1 MSKMIYIDDSYI
13 PTAPALQISRASD
26 DLLHQLQ
33 KKSEAGTVINSP
45 VSLQIFVK
53 HVPERGGRHQ

>member
-1 MSKMIYIDDSYI
+1 MIYIDDSYI
-13 PTAPALQISRASD
+13 LTAPASQISGASD
-26 DLLHQLQ
+26 TAPPTP
-33 KKSEAGTVINSP
+33 KKISEAGTVINSP

>member
-1 MSKMIYIDDSYI
+1 MIYIYMTLI
-13 PTAPALQISRASD
+13 YLQLQLHKFLELVIPALPTP
-26 DLLHQLQ
+26 
-33 KKSEAGTVINSP
+33 KKISEAGTVINSP

>member
-1 MSKMIYIDDSYI
+1 MILIY
-13 PTAPALQISRASD
+13 L
-26 DLLHQLQ
+26 QLQ
-33 KKSEAGTVINSP
+33 LYKFLELVMTCSTNSKKKSEAGTVINSP